1 MTQLFQI
8 HPENPQLRLIHQ
20 VVQTIRDGGVIVYPT
35 DSTYALGCQIGDKKA
50 IERIRNIR
58 QLDKFHNFTIVC
70 QDLSE
75 LATYARV
82 DNSIFRL
89 LKAYTPGPYTFVVPA
104 SKEVPKRLQH
114 PKRKTIGIRI
124 PNNIITM
131 AILEELG
138 EPLLS
143 VTLIMPGDTVPLTDP
158 KIIYEKLEKQ
168 VEIVIDG
175 GICGPQLTTII
186 DFIDSKPQIV
196 REGKGDITPFL

>member
-20 VVQTIRDGGVIVYPT
+20 VVQTIQEGGVIVYPT
-35 DSTYALGCQIGDKKA
+35 DSTYALGCQIGNKKA
-50 IERIRNIR
+50 IERIRDIR

-70 QDLSE
+70 RDLSE

-89 LKAYTPGPYTFVVPA
+89 LKAYTPGAYTFIVSA
-104 SKEVPKRLQH
+104 SREVPKRLQH
-114 PKRKTIGIRI
+114 QKRKTIGIRI
-124 PNNIITM
+124 PDNSITV

-143 VTLIMPGDTVPLTDP
+143 VTLIMPGETVPLADP
-158 KIIYEKLEKQ
+158 RIIYEKLEKR
-168 VEIVIDG
+168 VEMVIDA
-175 GICGPQLTTII
+175 GICDPQPTTVI
-186 DFIDSKPQIV
+186 DFIDSEPHIV